1 VTGRKAWLSCTGR
14 GHNKTW
20 VGQWLPRLPC
30 LRLRGVSGG
39 YARGMK
45 SSESIRATRGHGGF
59 LPQTDA
65 EPRKYGHRSV
75 FDTLVVRTV
84 NDGCLAGA
92 VGLGHRVRG
101 TPRLG
106 SSRKAR
112 DLMRLAGAWMNGG
125 VCGLIRQYTGHLT
138 SRRCGPALV
147 LTCYRGR
154 AVLRR
159 CMAVVSSCRET
170 WH

>member
-1 VTGRKAWLSCTGR
+1 VAKRRWTRIHKA
-14 GHNKTW
+14 W
-20 VGQWLPRLPC
+20 VGQRPSRLQR
-30 LRLRGVSGG
+30 LRPRGVSGE

-59 LPQTDA
+59 LPRTDA
-65 EPRKYGHRSV
+65 EPRKYGYRSV

-125 VCGLIRQYTGHLT
+125 VCGLIRQYTEHLT
-138 SRRCGPALV
+138 SRRCGLSLAL
-147 LTCYRGR
+147 TRYRGR
-154 AVLRR
+154 AVPRR

>member
-1 VTGRKAWLSCTGR
+1 VAKLRRKKSLKA
-14 GHNKTW
+14 W
-20 VGQWLPRLPC
+20 VGQRLSRL
-30 LRLRGVSGG
+30 LRLRLREVSGE

-45 SSESIRATRGHGGF
+45 SSESIRATRGHGGS
-59 LPQTDA
+59 LPHTDA

-75 FDTLVVRTV
+75 FDTLVVHTV

-92 VGLGHRVRG
+92 AGSGHRVRG

-112 DLMRLAGAWMNGG
+112 DLKRLAGAWMNGG

-138 SRRCGPALV
+138 SRRCGLTLAL
-147 LTCYRGR
+147 TRYRGR
-154 AVLRR
+154 AVPRR